1 VQQQIDR
8 ETEWAYQKSI
18 LHAVPKCS
26 NYHSDHNGLGDND
39 KDQRCH
45 QNVHM
50 CPQKLY
56 VDQHPNAC
64 QKKRC
69 KKISNRLHLQ
79 HITHTIINCLFSNL
93 RSQLCDV
100 LIGTEKIKLN
110 ESTHTCSSVC
120 SANSVVE
127 IMTPATKAPSSKL
140 SPSLSLICSSHLIN
154 FRSKTYPGLFIICM
168 ESINPADGPRQHL
181 PY

>member
-1 VQQQIDR
+1 MQHKKQIDR

-100 LIGTEKIKLN
+100 LIGTEKIKPN
-110 ESTHTCSSVC
+110 ESTH
-120 SANSVVE
+120 
-127 IMTPATKAPSSKL
+127 L
-140 SPSLSLICSSHLIN
+140 LQ
-154 FRSKTYPGLFIICM
+154 CM
-168 ESINPADGPRQHL
+168 FCKFSGWDHDTRNKSTQF
-181 PY
+181 